1 MDKKSVYVVAEMSDD
16 TNLPV
21 AAGSTN
27 YYVCEQ
33 EVYADGDRGRIKILA
48 FVGCQMGAR
57 SFAYELADRATLGK
71 MTRKDVTK
79 ECFQYVA
86 ALHTENRK
94 YKKPVD
100 THADIDIDSPVVR
113 QQTKRVAS
121 NNAPKHDVTSDINQ
135 AIG

>member
-1 MDKKSVYVVAEMSDD
+1 MDKKSVYVVAEMGDD

-21 AAGSTN
+21 ATGATN
-27 YYVCEQ
+27 YYLCEQ
-33 EVYADGDRGRIKILA
+33 EVYADGDTGRIKILV
-48 FVGCQMGAR
+48 FLGCQMGAR
-57 SFAYELADRATLGK
+57 TFAYELADRATLNK
-71 MTRKDVTK
+71 SKRSDVLS

-100 THADIDIDSPVVR
+100 THAGIDIDSPVVR